1 MTQRKIVDGIEYELV
16 DVEEENLPASDALK
30 NPEDVTGQIRSD
42 YDTETTK
49 MIDGVLHELV
59 DAPVDLITNADKS
72 IEDVTGTVRKGGYN
86 PEPNT
91 VLNKAI
97 PQTMTGDEVTNSTE
111 KDFIR
116 DQELKGYD
124 PFAESVR
131 NVASFVTFD
140 NQDEIE
146 AGIRSAFGADYT
158 KTRDQLR
165 QQLTNY
171 QVENGAEAIVM
182 GIAGGILSGVG
193 AVNAL
198 SKFPKAYKLLMGAP
212 GATWGQKAKRL
223 IYGGAGAGA
232 LTGTGV
238 APEAKDIISP
248 MTGAYTA
255 GGALASPLMAGGI
268 KGATVIAGSAWNAM
282 KNLMTSTSLKN
293 ADKEVIQ
300 RMALQL
306 EKQGYNAKQ
315 IEDEILKQSK
325 AGIEAPQFA
334 ETSARSLT
342 DDARRAMSVPSKS
355 DEEIIDSLTTRVSKL
370 PKAMVTKLKGLFG
383 LDEVELSSKYLDDI
397 VEEQSRK
404 AKLKYPEADAV
415 QIPTNKF
422 IININGKP
430 VNLIDSKEGGAFFK
444 TFYDQARKEFNK
456 NNMDKLPPYEIL
468 IKNKSM
474 STRTAKKIK
483 RLMQR
488 EIDIKKRA
496 GDNSV
501 FDENGLADIKRQFNG
516 IIEANN
522 PQFKKANKE
531 FGDSARLQE
540 IYEQGQKYNNLD
552 DPAIEKLIASFD
564 EDQLKVFK
572 TGMLN
577 TINTQ
582 AEKYT
587 GGNFTT
593 KIFGS
598 ERQKDTFKRIMNL
611 SGKDYKD
618 FEDIAKFSRNRMNK
632 KNDILGGSPTNT
644 RGLSDANSIPIGQGG
659 MMAQIVQYINTMAQ
673 RTQIAPVV
681 AESMKKKLL
690 NATPAEQQAI
700 IKQLKAI
707 EASGGVKT
715 AGSRISNVVNNPVSQ
730 QMSDIAPSSIYN
742 LITQTGLLD
751 DEDTEQPMVMPYPDN
766 IYNIIGVAGENAN
779 KTRIKSKREG
789 GAGLL

>member
-1 MTQRKIVDGIEYELV
+1 MAEQIKIINGVPHRLV
-16 DVEEENLPASDALK
+16 DVKPEDIPREDE
-30 NPEDVTGQIRSD
+30 NPEKVTGEIRSD
-42 YDTETTK
+42 YDIPRTK
-49 MIDGVLHELV
+49 IINGVKHKLV
-59 DAPVDLITNADKS
+59 DVPDDAIPR
-72 IEDVTGTVRKGGYN
+72 EDRNPEGVTGEVRAGGYN
-86 PEPNT
+86 PEPET

-97 PQTMTGDEVTNSTE
+97 PQTMTGDEITNSTE
-111 KDFIR
+111 TDFIR
-116 DQELKGYD
+116 QQELRGYD
-124 PFAESVR
+124 PFKESVR

-146 AGIRSAFGADYT
+146 AGIRSAFGADYE

-171 QVENGAEAIVM
+171 QVENGATSIVM

-193 AVNAL
+193 AVSAL
-198 SKFPKAYKLLMGAP
+198 SKFPKAYKLIMGAP
-212 GATWGQKAKRL
+212 GSTWGQKAKRL

-238 APEAKDIISP
+238 APEKEDIISP
-248 MTGAYTA
+248 MTGFYTA

-268 KGATVIAGSAWNAM
+268 KGASVIAGSAWNAV

-293 ADKEVIQ
+293 ADQEVIQ
-300 RMALQL
+300 RIALQL
-306 EKQGYNAKQ
+306 EKQGYNAQQ
-315 IEDEILKQSK
+315 IEEEILKQQR

-355 DEEIIDSLTTRVSKL
+355 DEEIIDTLTTRVSKL
-370 PKAMVTKLKGLFG
+370 PKAMVTKLKGLFN
-383 LDEVELSSKYLDDI
+383 LDDVELSSKYLDDI

-404 AKLKYPEADAV
+404 AKLKFPEADAV
-415 QIPTNKF
+415 KIPLNKF
-422 IININGKP
+422 KININGEDVDL
-430 VNLIDSKEGGAFFK
+430 VNSNFFK
-444 TFYDQARKEFNK
+444 SFYNKARKEFN
-456 NNMDKLPPYEIL
+456 NTNVEQLPSLEVL
-468 IKNKSM
+468 LKNKNM
-474 STRTAKKIK
+474 STNMAKKIK
-483 RLMQR
+483 RMMQK
-488 EIDIKKRA
+488 EIDLEKRR
-496 GDNSV
+496 GNNDV
-501 FDENGLADIKRQFNG
+501 FAENGLADIKNKFNK
-516 IIEANN
+516 IIESNN
-522 PQFKKANKE
+522 PQFKQANKE
-531 FGDSARLQE
+531 FADSARLQE

-552 DPAIEKLIASFD
+552 DPALEKLISSFD

-577 TINTQ
+577 TVNTQ

-598 ERQKDTFKRIMNL
+598 ERQKNTFKRIMNL
-611 SGKDYKD
+611 SGKDYKE

-632 KNDILGGSPTNT
+632 KNDILGGSQTNT
-644 RGLSDANSIPIGQGG
+644 RGLSDANAIPIGQGG
-659 MMAQIVQYINTMAQ
+659 MIPQIVQYINTMAQ
-673 RTQIAPVV
+673 KTQIAPVV

-715 AGSRISNVVNNPVSQ
+715 AGTRISNVVNNPVSQ
-730 QMSDIAPSSIYN
+730 QMSDIAPSSIFN

-751 DEDTEQPMVMPYPDN
+751 DEDTQQPMVMPYPDN

-779 KTRIKSKREG
+779 KTRIRSKREG
-789 GAGLL
+789 GGGLL